1 MVFPAGKW
9 ATHEAARRS
18 RVTAWNRSHG
28 SQSGAARLGQN
39 ALGAAVASGAVE
51 TPEEAEST
59 YARPFLAA
67 WDRGEAE
74 SRALAQL
81 GQPSAE
87 QAAFE
92 RAAARALEEGDPPG
106 VSVRQAELM
115 AGSVT
120 PKGPYGYEGATVMD
134 PAVARVKARAL
145 FARAA
150 GLSASDS
157 SRLST
162 LKRFSMA
169 RPVLAFDPTS
179 SAFQRRTSYAP
190 KVPGQSR
197 PAIEASGALGPHAAA
212 LAARD
217 VTVTGRAETGMLLV
231 VGVVAFGAV
240 YYLARKKK
248 RG

>member
-9 ATHEAARRS
+9 ATWEASRRS
-18 RVTAWNRSHG
+18 RVTAWNKKHG
-28 SQSGAARLGQN
+28 TAGGKAQLGGN
-39 ALGAAVASGAVE
+39 ALGAAVAAGVVE
-51 TPEEAEST
+51 TPEEAESD
-59 YARPFLAA
+59 YASPFLAA
-67 WDRGEAE
+67 WDQGQAE
-74 SRALAQL
+74 SAALARL
-81 GQPSAE
+81 GQPHEE
-87 QAAFE
+87 QRLFE

-106 VSVRQAELM
+106 VATLYAQLM

-134 PAVARVKARAL
+134 PTLARQKARAL
-145 FARAA
+145 FARSAGVSAA
-150 GLSASDS
+150 ESV
-157 SRLST
+157 RLSKLT
-162 LKRFSMA
+162 RFSPMA
-169 RPVLAFDPTS
+169 RPYAFDATS

-190 KVPGQSR
+190 KVAGQSR

-231 VGVVAFGAV
+231 VGVAAFGVV
-240 YYLARKKK
+240 YWLAKKK